1 VSELGDPGLGEMTEI
16 DKTPPSAP
24 AGQRADDERATAEG
38 TGSTVDRVR
47 ATGRRVFSI
56 DEIGPLLA
64 LVALVV
70 VIGGFHSEFLEKTVL
85 LNTVRSAAFV
95 AITSYG
101 MVYLLAMTEID
112 LSVGGIY
119 ALAIML
125 AAQWSVHI
133 DPYLAALL
141 AIGVAA
147 LLGAFNGVLASL
159 FRIPVII
166 ITLGTLSMYRGLVQ
180 IISEGKPVAGLP
192 LQSSFFTKLGGETL
206 GMPTSAWFVLALGV
220 ILTFVFRKTRF
231 GAMVRATG
239 SNRQAAEFSGIPVR
253 RIRLYA
259 LMLTGALAGL
269 AGVLSLAYYGGAD
282 PTIGGG
288 YELQVIAAAIIG
300 GTAVSGGTGTVP
312 GALIGA
318 LIVAVI
324 NSGLIFF
331 SINANWANFVTGA
344 VIVIAVGSDALVRR
358 RRAYRELRGT

>member
-1 VSELGDPGLGEMTEI
+1 MH
-16 DKTPPSAP
+16 
-24 AGQRADDERATAEG
+24 
-38 TGSTVDRVR
+38 
-47 ATGRRVFSI
+47 RVFAI
-56 DEIGPLLA
+56 EEIGPLLA
-64 LVALVV
+64 LIGLVV
-70 VIGGFHSEFLEKTVL
+70 LIGAFHSAFLEKDVL

-95 AITSYG
+95 AITAYG

-119 ALAIML
+119 ALSIML
-125 AAQWSVHI
+125 AAQWMSSI
-133 DPYLAALL
+133 NPCLAALL
-141 AIGVAA
+141 AICIAVG
-147 LLGAFNGVLASL
+147 LGAFNGFLSNI

-180 IISEGKPVAGLP
+180 VVSDGKPATGIP
-192 LQSSFFTKLGGETL
+192 LDSSFFTKLGENTL
-206 GMPTSAWFVLALGV
+206 GIPTSAWIVVILGIV
-220 ILTFVFRKTRF
+220 LTFVFKKTRF

-239 SNRQAAEFSGIPVR
+239 SNHQAAEFSGVPTR

-259 LMLTGALAGL
+259 LMLTGGLAGL
-269 AGVLSLAYYGGAD
+269 AGVLSLAYFQGAD
-282 PTIGGG
+282 PTVGAG

-331 SINANWANFVTGA
+331 SIDSNWTNFVTGA
-344 VIVIAVGSDALVRR
+344 VIVVAVGSDALVRR
-358 RRAYRELRGT
+358 RRAARALRGT

>member
-1 VSELGDPGLGEMTEI
+1 MSETSTTPQPAAVPQPTN
-16 DKTPPSAP
+16 TPPASAP
-24 AGQRADDERATAEG
+24 GDSALDRARE
-38 TGSTVDRVR
+38 VL
-47 ATGRRVFSI
+47 RRVFAI

-70 VIGGFHSEFLEKTVL
+70 LIGAFHSEFLEKTVL

-95 AITSYG
+95 AIAAYG

-119 ALAIML
+119 ALSIML
-125 AAQWSVHI
+125 AAKWMSSI
-133 DPYLAALL
+133 NPWLAAVL
-141 AIGVAA
+141 AIIVAVA
-147 LLGAFNGVLASL
+147 MGAFNGVLANV

-180 IISEGKPVAGLP
+180 VVSDGKPATGIP
-192 LQSSFFTKLGGETL
+192 LDSSFFTKLGEETL
-206 GMPTSAWFVLALGV
+206 GIPTSAWIVVILGIV
-220 ILTFVFRKTRF
+220 LTFVFKKTRF

-239 SNRQAAEFSGIPVR
+239 SNHQAAEFSGIPTR

-259 LMLTGALAGL
+259 LMLTGGLAGL
-269 AGVLSLAYYGGAD
+269 AGVLSLAYFQGAD
-282 PTIGGG
+282 PTVGAG

-331 SINANWANFVTGA
+331 SIDSNWTNFVTGA
-344 VIVIAVGSDALVRR
+344 VIVVAVGSDALVRR
-358 RRAYRELRGT
+358 RRAARALRGT

>member
-1 VSELGDPGLGEMTEI
+1 MSETSTQAAAVSKPTSSSQ
-16 DKTPPSAP
+16 PPAGSAP
-24 AGQRADDERATAEG
+24 ASA
-38 TGSTVDRVR
+38 VDRAREVL
-47 ATGRRVFSI
+47 RRVFAI

-64 LVALVV
+64 LIALVV
-70 VIGGFHSEFLEKTVL
+70 LIGAFHSEFLEKDVL

-95 AITSYG
+95 AIAAYG

-119 ALAIML
+119 ALSIML
-125 AAQWSVHI
+125 AAKWMSSI
-133 DPYLAALL
+133 NPYLAALL
-141 AIGVAA
+141 AIVVAVG
-147 LLGAFNGVLASL
+147 LGAVNGALANV

-180 IISEGKPVAGLP
+180 VVSDGKPATGIP
-192 LQSSFFTKLGGETL
+192 LDSSFFTKLGEETL
-206 GMPTSAWFVLALGV
+206 GIPTSAWIVVILG
-220 ILTFVFRKTRF
+220 IFLTFVFRKTRF

-239 SNRQAAEFSGIPVR
+239 SNHQAAEFSGIPTR

-259 LMLTGALAGL
+259 LMLTGGLAGL
-269 AGVLSLAYYGGAD
+269 AGVLSLAYFQGAD
-282 PTIGGG
+282 PTVGAG

-331 SINANWANFVTGA
+331 SIDSNWTNFVTGA
-344 VIVIAVGSDALVRR
+344 VIVVAVGSDALVRR
-358 RRAYRELRGT
+358 RRAARALRGT

>member
-1 VSELGDPGLGEMTEI
+1 MSETSTTSQPAAVTQPTS
-16 DKTPPSAP
+16 TPPPASAGTASV
-24 AGQRADDERATAEG
+24 AGRARE
-38 TGSTVDRVR
+38 VL
-47 ATGRRVFSI
+47 RRVFAI

-64 LVALVV
+64 LVALIVL
-70 VIGGFHSEFLEKTVL
+70 IGSFHSEFLEKDVL

-95 AITSYG
+95 AIAAYG

-119 ALAIML
+119 ALSIML
-125 AAQWSVHI
+125 AAKWMSSI
-133 DPYLAALL
+133 NPWLAALL
-141 AIGVAA
+141 AIVVAVA
-147 LLGAFNGVLASL
+147 MGAFNGVLANL

-180 IISEGKPVAGLP
+180 VVSDGKPATGIP
-192 LQSSFFTKLGGETL
+192 LDSSFFSKLGENTL
-206 GMPTSAWFVLALGV
+206 GIPTSAWIVVILGV
-220 ILTFVFRKTRF
+220 VLTFVFKKTRF

-239 SNRQAAEFSGIPVR
+239 SNHQAAEFSGIPTR

-259 LMLTGALAGL
+259 LMLTGGLAGL
-269 AGVLSLAYYGGAD
+269 AGVLSLAYFQGAD
-282 PTIGGG
+282 PTVGAG

-331 SINANWANFVTGA
+331 SIDSNWTNFVTGA
-344 VIVIAVGSDALVRR
+344 VIVVAVGSDALVRR
-358 RRAYRELRGT
+358 RRAARALRGT

>member
-1 VSELGDPGLGEMTEI
+1 MSETSTTSQPAVVTQAAG
-16 DKTPPSAP
+16 TPPPASAGS
-24 AGQRADDERATAEG
+24 ASIADRARE
-38 TGSTVDRVR
+38 VL
-47 ATGRRVFSI
+47 RRVFAI

-64 LVALVV
+64 LVVLVV
-70 VIGGFHSEFLEKTVL
+70 LIGSFHSEFLEKDVL

-95 AITSYG
+95 AIAAYG

-119 ALAIML
+119 ALSIML
-125 AAQWSVHI
+125 AAKWMSSI
-133 DPYLAALL
+133 NPWLAALL
-141 AIGVAA
+141 AIVVAIA
-147 LLGAFNGVLASL
+147 LGAANGVLANV

-180 IISEGKPVAGLP
+180 VVSDGKPATGIP
-192 LQSSFFTKLGGETL
+192 LDSSFFSKLGENTL
-206 GMPTSAWFVLALGV
+206 GIPTSAWIVVILGI

-239 SNRQAAEFSGIPVR
+239 SNHAAAEFSGIPTR

-259 LMLTGALAGL
+259 LMLTGGLAGI
-269 AGVLSLAYYGGAD
+269 AGVLSLAYFQGAD
-282 PTIGGG
+282 PTIGAG

-331 SINANWANFVTGA
+331 SIDSNWTNFVTGA
-344 VIVIAVGSDALVRR
+344 VIVVAVGSDALVRR
-358 RRAYRELRGT
+358 RRAARALRGV

>member
-1 VSELGDPGLGEMTEI
+1 MSETSSATPQPTAVPSSAP
-16 DKTPPSAP
+16 TPPG
-24 AGQRADDERATAEG
+24 AGEARNQDRARDAW
-38 TGSTVDRVR
+38 
-47 ATGRRVFSI
+47 RRFLAL
-56 DEIGPLLA
+56 EELGPLLA
-64 LVALVV
+64 LAALVIL
-70 VIGGFHSEFLEKTVL
+70 IGGFHSEFTEKTVL
-85 LNTVRSAAFV
+85 LNTLRSASFV
-95 AITSYG
+95 AITAYG

-119 ALAIML
+119 ALSIML
-125 AAQWSVHI
+125 AAKWMAHI
-133 DPYLAALL
+133 DPFLAALL
-141 AIGVAA
+141 AILVAVLMGA
-147 LLGAFNGVLASL
+147 VNGLLANI

-180 IISEGKPVAGLP
+180 IVSDGKPATGIP
-192 LQSSFFTKLGGETL
+192 LQSSFFSKLGGETL
-206 GMPTSAWFVLALGV
+206 GLPTAAWFVLGLGV

-239 SNRQAAEFSGIPVR
+239 SNHQAAEFSGIPTR

-259 LMLTGALAGL
+259 LMLVGGLAGL
-269 AGVLSLAYYGGAD
+269 AGVLSLAYFQGAD
-282 PTIGGG
+282 PTIGAG

-331 SINANWANFVTGA
+331 SINSNWTNFVTGA
-344 VIVIAVGSDALVRR
+344 VIVIAVGSDALIRR
-358 RRAYRELRGT
+358 RRAARAVRAGV

>member
-1 VSELGDPGLGEMTEI
+1 MSETSTQPAAVSEPTPG
-16 DKTPPSAP
+16 PPPTP
-24 AGQRADDERATAEG
+24 AGSASVADRAREI
-38 TGSTVDRVR
+38 VR
-47 ATGRRVFSI
+47 RTFAI

-64 LVALVV
+64 LVALVAL
-70 VIGGFHSEFLEKTVL
+70 IGSFHSEFLEKDVL

-95 AITSYG
+95 AIAAYG

-119 ALAIML
+119 ALSIML
-125 AAQWSVHI
+125 AAKWMSSI
-133 DPYLAALL
+133 NPWLAALL
-141 AIGVAA
+141 AIVVAVG
-147 LLGAFNGVLASL
+147 LGAFNGLLSNI

-166 ITLGTLSMYRGLVQ
+166 ITLGTLSMFRGLVQ
-180 IISEGKPVAGLP
+180 VVSDGKPATGIP
-192 LQSSFFTKLGGETL
+192 LDSSFFTKLGENIL
-206 GMPTSAWFVLALGV
+206 GIPTSAWIVVILGIV
-220 ILTFVFRKTRF
+220 LTFVFKKTRF

-239 SNRQAAEFSGIPVR
+239 SNHQAAEFSGIPTR

-259 LMLTGALAGL
+259 LMLTGGLAGL
-269 AGVLSLAYYGGAD
+269 AGVLSLAYFQGAD
-282 PTIGGG
+282 PTVGAG

-331 SINANWANFVTGA
+331 SIDSNWTNFVTGA

-358 RRAYRELRGT
+358 RRASRALRGA

>member
-1 VSELGDPGLGEMTEI
+1 MSETSTTSQPAAVPQPTS
-16 DKTPPSAP
+16 TPPQ
-24 AGQRADDERATAEG
+24 AGSVSVGERA
-38 TGSTVDRVR
+38 
-47 ATGRRVFSI
+47 RRVLHRVFAI
-56 DEIGPLLA
+56 EEIGPLLA
-64 LVALVV
+64 LIGLVV
-70 VIGGFHSEFLEKTVL
+70 LIGAFHSAFLDKDVL

-95 AITSYG
+95 AITAYG

-119 ALAIML
+119 ALSIML
-125 AAQWSVHI
+125 AAQWMSSI
-133 DPYLAALL
+133 NPWLAAVL
-141 AIGVAA
+141 AIVVAVG
-147 LLGAFNGVLASL
+147 LGAANGVLANV

-180 IISEGKPVAGLP
+180 VVSDGKPATGIP
-192 LQSSFFTKLGGETL
+192 LDSSFFTKLGENTL
-206 GMPTSAWFVLALGV
+206 GIPTSAWVVVILGIV
-220 ILTFVFRKTRF
+220 LTFVFKKTRF

-239 SNRQAAEFSGIPVR
+239 SNHQAAEFSGIPTR

-259 LMLTGALAGL
+259 LMLTGGLAGL
-269 AGVLSLAYYGGAD
+269 AGVLSLAYFQGAD
-282 PTIGGG
+282 PTVGAG

-331 SINANWANFVTGA
+331 SIDSNWTNFVTGA
-344 VIVIAVGSDALVRR
+344 VIVVAVGSDALVRR
-358 RRAYRELRGT
+358 RRAARALRGT

>member
-1 VSELGDPGLGEMTEI
+1 MTEASTTSQAAAP
-16 DKTPPSAP
+16 TPSGSAEEPPPALKPSATDRAR
-24 AGQRADDERATAEG
+24 AGIRRAFA
-38 TGSTVDRVR
+38 V
-47 ATGRRVFSI
+47 

-70 VIGGFHSEFLEKTVL
+70 LIGGFHPDFLDQDVL

-95 AITSYG
+95 AIAAYG

-119 ALAIML
+119 ALSIML
-125 AAQWSVHI
+125 AAKWMSSI
-133 DPYLAALL
+133 NPWLAALL
-141 AIGVAA
+141 AIVVAVG
-147 LLGAFNGVLASL
+147 LGAFNGFLSSV

-180 IISEGKPVAGLP
+180 VVSDGKPATGIP
-192 LQSSFFTKLGGETL
+192 LDSSFFTTL
-206 GMPTSAWFVLALGV
+206 GDDILGIPTSAWVVVALGV
-220 ILTFVFRKTRF
+220 ALTFVFKKTRF

-239 SNRQAAEFSGIPVR
+239 SNHQAAEFSGVPTR

-259 LMLTGALAGL
+259 LMLIGGLAGL
-269 AGVLSLAYYGGAD
+269 AGVLSFAYFQGAD
-282 PTIGGG
+282 PTVGAG

-331 SINANWANFVTGA
+331 SIDSNWTNFVTGA
-344 VIVIAVGSDALVRR
+344 VIVVAVGSDALIRR
-358 RRAYRELRGT
+358 RRASRALRAT

>member
-1 VSELGDPGLGEMTEI
+1 MSETSTQAAAVSKSTVGSPPPADSPSASLGD
-16 DKTPPSAP
+16 
-24 AGQRADDERATAEG
+24 RALAALRRAFA
-38 TGSTVDRVR
+38 
-47 ATGRRVFSI
+47 I

-64 LVALVV
+64 LVALVAL
-70 VIGGFHSEFLEKTVL
+70 IGSFHSEFLEKDVL

-95 AITSYG
+95 AIAAYG

-119 ALAIML
+119 ALSIML
-125 AAQWSVHI
+125 AAQWMSGI
-133 DPYLAALL
+133 NPWLAALL
-141 AIGVAA
+141 AIVVAVG
-147 LLGAFNGVLASL
+147 LGAFNGVLSNV

-180 IISEGKPVAGLP
+180 VVSDGKPATGIP
-192 LQSSFFTKLGGETL
+192 LDSSFFTRLGEETL
-206 GMPTSAWFVLALGV
+206 GIPTSAWIVVILGIV
-220 ILTFVFRKTRF
+220 LTFVFKKTRF

-239 SNRQAAEFSGIPVR
+239 SNHQAAEFSGIPTR

-259 LMLTGALAGL
+259 LMLTGGLAGL
-269 AGVLSLAYYGGAD
+269 AGVLSLAYFQGAD
-282 PTIGGG
+282 PTVGAG

-331 SINANWANFVTGA
+331 SIDSNWTNFVTGA
-344 VIVIAVGSDALVRR
+344 VIVVAVGSDALVRR
-358 RRAYRELRGT
+358 RRAARALRGT

>member
-1 VSELGDPGLGEMTEI
+1 MSEITTNRQEPAASSPSPVEPP
-16 DKTPPSAP
+16 TPASKSAS
-24 AGQRADDERATAEG
+24 AG
-38 TGSTVDRVR
+38 DRVL
-47 ATGRRVFSI
+47 AGIRRVFQI
-56 DEIGPLLA
+56 DEIGPLVALIA
-64 LVALVV
+64 LVAL
-70 VIGGFHSEFLEKTVL
+70 IGFFHSEFLEKDVL

-95 AITSYG
+95 AIAAYG

-119 ALAIML
+119 ALSIML
-125 AAQWSVHI
+125 AAQWMSGI
-133 DPYLAALL
+133 NPWLAAAM
-141 AIGVAA
+141 AIAVAV
-147 LLGAFNGVLASL
+147 LLGAFNGVLSNL

-166 ITLGTLSMYRGLVQ
+166 VTLGTLSMFRGLVQ
-180 IISEGKPVAGLP
+180 VVSDGKPATGIP
-192 LQSSFFTKLGGETL
+192 LDSSFFTKLGENTL
-206 GMPTSAWFVLALGV
+206 GIPTSAWVVVILGI
-220 ILTFVFRKTRF
+220 ILTFVFKKTRF

-239 SNRQAAEFSGIPVR
+239 SNHQAAEFSGIPTR

-259 LMLTGALAGL
+259 LMLTGGLAGL
-269 AGVLSLAYYGGAD
+269 AGVLSLAYFQGAD
-282 PTIGGG
+282 PTVGAG

-331 SINANWANFVTGA
+331 SIDSNWTNFVTGA

-358 RRAYRELRGT
+358 RRAARALQGT

>member
-1 VSELGDPGLGEMTEI
+1 MSETSTTPQAAPVMPG
-16 DKTPPSAP
+16 
-24 AGQRADDERATAEG
+24 
-38 TGSTVDRVR
+38 
-47 ATGRRVFSI
+47 ATGPPPPPASASPPARARAILGRAFAI

-64 LVALVV
+64 LIVLVAL
-70 VIGGFHSEFLEKTVL
+70 IGSFHSEFLDKDVL

-95 AITSYG
+95 AIAAYG

-119 ALAIML
+119 ALSIML
-125 AAQWSVHI
+125 AAKWMSSI
-133 DPYLAALL
+133 DPWVAALL
-141 AIGVAA
+141 AIGVAVA
-147 LLGAFNGVLASL
+147 CGACNGVLANV

-166 ITLGTLSMYRGLVQ
+166 ITLGTLSMFRGLVQ
-180 IISEGKPVAGLP
+180 VVSDGKPATGIP
-192 LQSSFFTKLGGETL
+192 LDSSFFEKLGGNTL
-206 GMPTSAWFVLALGV
+206 GIPTSAWIVVVLGV
-220 ILTFVFRKTRF
+220 ILTFVFKKTRF
-231 GAMVRATG
+231 GTMVRATG
-239 SNRQAAEFSGIPVR
+239 SNHQAAEFSGIPTR

-259 LMLTGALAGL
+259 LMLTGGLAGL
-269 AGVLSLAYYGGAD
+269 AGVLSLAYFQGAD
-282 PTIGGG
+282 PTVGAG

-331 SINANWANFVTGA
+331 SIDSNWTNFVTGA

-358 RRAYRELRGT
+358 RRAARALRGT